1 MRITY
6 PRSFLAL
13 LLIGFS
19 IVALPLLFA
28 LLSNALAFERLAG
41 LSEQAVHS
49 AVKVTQASRSLVG
62 TITALERSA
71 RQYAVAGETPFLDA
85 YAANRANFQ
94 SVTRQLYAM
103 ALSEAQRAEVTAMER
118 QEASIHDLIERV
130 GPTPE
135 LTRLLPRE
143 FALLADHGHVLVQLG
158 DRVIDEGIEQLRL
171 EAVKS
176 RNSVFWLMVAM
187 IPTAVLLIAW
197 FTFLL
202 AKPITQVSESIR
214 GLGEGQFAK
223 PIRIDGPGDMVRLG
237 AQLDWLR
244 ERLVTLE
251 AQKTRFLQ
259 HISHELKT
267 PLTALREGS
276 DLLSSGV
283 VGNLNAEQREIARI
297 LQENSIELRKLIEGL
312 LNYSAVHA
320 QTSYLDAK
328 IVQLRDVVRRVVND
342 RKLPIVAKGIRIELN
357 CEHVTA
363 YCDEEKIRV
372 VLDNLLSNSIKYSPE
387 RGLISFK
394 LYKDRGDAVFEVLD
408 EGPGIPP
415 HEREKI
421 FEAFYR
427 GTDMPVAAIKGSGL
441 GLSIVKE
448 YVQLHN
454 GRIEVLEGPG
464 AHFRIRI
471 PRKKADAGEE
481 EAA

>member
-1 MRITY
+1 MRISY
-6 PRSFLAL
+6 PRSFLSL

-19 IVALPLLFA
+19 IVAAPLLFA
-28 LLSNALAFERLAG
+28 LFSNALAFERLAG

-49 AVKVTQASRSLVG
+49 AVKVTQASRSLLAV
-62 TITALERSA
+62 ITSLERSA
-71 RQYAVAGETPFLDA
+71 RQYAVAGEATFLDA
-85 YAANRANFQ
+85 YRTNRAAFLRI
-94 SVTRQLYAM
+94 TRALDAM
-103 ALSEAQRAEVTAMER
+103 ALSDNQRAEVA
-118 QEASIHDLIERV
+118 AIERLEEGIDQV
-130 GPTPE
+130 IARTGPTPE
-135 LTRLLPRE
+135 LSRRLPRE
-143 FALLADHGHVLVQLG
+143 FATLAERGQALVTMG
-158 DRVIDEGIEQLRL
+158 DQVIDDGIEQLRA
-171 EAVKS
+171 EAEKS
-176 RNSVFWLMVAM
+176 RNNVFWLMIAL
-187 IPTAVLLIAW
+187 IPTAVILIAS
-197 FTFLL
+197 FTFLISR
-202 AKPITQVSESIR
+202 PITQVTESIR
-214 GLGEGQFAK
+214 GLGEGQFAR
-223 PIRIDGPGDMVRLG
+223 PIRIEGPGDMVRLG

-276 DLLSSGV
+276 DLLASGV

-320 QTSYLDAK
+320 QASYLDAK

-342 RKLPIVAKGIRIELN
+342 RKLAIVAKEIRIELN

-372 VLDNLLSNSIKYSPE
+372 VLDNLLSNAVKYSPE
-387 RGLISFK
+387 RGLISIK
-394 LYKDRGDAVFEVLD
+394 LYKETGDAVFEVLD
-408 EGPGIPP
+408 EGPGISPTDR
-415 HEREKI
+415 ERI

-454 GRIEVLEGPG
+454 GAIDVLDGPG
-464 AHFRIRI
+464 AHFRIRF
-471 PRKKADAGEE
+471 PRKKTDGAEQ
-481 EAA
+481 AA

>member
-1 MRITY
+1 VIT
-6 PRSFLAL
+6 S
-13 LLIGFS
+13 
-19 IVALPLLFA
+19 
-28 LLSNALAFERLAG
+28 
-41 LSEQAVHS
+41 
-49 AVKVTQASRSLVG
+49 
-62 TITALERSA
+62 LERSA
-71 RQYAVAGETPFLDA
+71 RQYAVAGEATFLDA
-85 YAANRANFQ
+85 YRANRASF
-94 SVTRQLYAM
+94 VRITH
-103 ALSEAQRAEVTAMER
+103 ALDTMVLSDNQRAEVA
-118 QEASIHDLIERV
+118 AIERLEEGINQV
-130 GPTPE
+130 ITRTGPTPE
-135 LTRLLPRE
+135 LSRRLPRE
-143 FALLADHGHVLVQLG
+143 FATLAERGQSLVTMG
-158 DRVIDEGIEQLRL
+158 DQVIDEGIEQLRT
-171 EAVKS
+171 EAEKS
-176 RNSVFWLMVAM
+176 RNNVFWLMIAL
-187 IPTAVLLIAW
+187 IPTAVILIAS
-197 FTFLL
+197 FTFLISR
-202 AKPITQVSESIR
+202 PITQVTESIR
-214 GLGEGQFAK
+214 GLGEGQFAR
-223 PIRIDGPGDMVRLG
+223 PIRIEGPGDMVRLG

-320 QTSYLDAK
+320 QASYLDAK

-342 RKLPIVAKGIRIELN
+342 RKLPLVAKGIRIELN

-372 VLDNLLSNSIKYSPE
+372 VLDNLLSNAVKYSPE
-387 RGLISFK
+387 RGLISIK
-394 LYKDRGDAVFEVLD
+394 LYKERGDAVFEVLD

-415 HEREKI
+415 HERERI
-421 FEAFYR
+421 FDAFYR
-427 GTDMPVAAIKGSGL
+427 GTDAPIAAIKGSGL

-448 YVQLHN
+448 YIQLHK
-454 GRIEVLEGPG
+454 GHIEVLEGPG

-471 PRKKADAGEE
+471 PRKKTDTEE